1 MDSPASNIDTLFV
14 TLAATY
20 GSAWDRSLG
29 TAPMLDVKTVW
40 GSHLAGFNVADIRYA
55 LDHLSAKCPNV
66 FEFRDLC
73 RAAPRK
79 DALRIEAPKA
89 DPAVIAGELE
99 RQLGVRQAI
108 ASSVHDP
115 KGWARS
121 FVSRAEAGER
131 IRPITLKFARQALGL
146 SAA

>member
-1 MDSPASNIDTLFV
+1 MQSPASNIDTLFV

-20 GSAWDRSLG
+20 GAAWDRSLG

-40 GSHLAGFNVADIRYA
+40 GNHLAGFTVADIRYA

-79 DALRIEAPKA
+79 EELRIEAPKA

-108 ASSVHDP
+108 ASSLNDP
-115 KGWARS
+115 KAWAKS
-121 FVSRAEAGER
+121 LVCRADAGDP
-131 IRPITLKFARQALGL
+131 IRPISLKFARQALGL
-146 SAA
+146 RAA

>member
-1 MDSPASNIDTLFV
+1 MDSFASSIDTLFE

-20 GSAWDRSLG
+20 GAAWDRSLG
-29 TAPMLDVKTVW
+29 TAPLRDVKTVW
-40 GSHLAGFNVADIRYA
+40 GSQLSGFTVGDIRYA

-79 DALRIEAPKA
+79 DAPRLETPKA
-89 DPAVIAGELE
+89 DPAVIAAAIE
-99 RQLGVRQAI
+99 RQLGVKQAI
-108 ASSVHDP
+108 ASEVHDP
-115 KGWARS
+115 KAWARG
-121 FVSRAEAGER
+121 FVRRAEAGER
-131 IRPITLKFARQALGL
+131 IRPVTLKLAKQALGL